1 MPNLISNVSEDS
13 SCVHNRRIETF
24 FVGAA
29 FVGDYTVFDLRP
41 SETVNTLPTATAAP
55 VIVVDAMFS
64 VWGISPI

>member
-1 MPNLISNVSEDS
+1 MF
-13 SCVHNRRIETF
+13 RRTRVVYTIVGVETF

-29 FVGDYTVFDLRP
+29 FVGDYTVFDSRP

-55 VIVVDAMFS
+55 VILVDAMFS